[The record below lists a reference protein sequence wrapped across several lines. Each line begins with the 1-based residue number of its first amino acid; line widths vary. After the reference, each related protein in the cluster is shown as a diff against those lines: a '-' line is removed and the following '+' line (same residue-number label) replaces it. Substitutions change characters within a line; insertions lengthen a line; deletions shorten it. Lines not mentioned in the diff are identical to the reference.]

1 MSEAI
6 IELIVRCV
14 FALAIVIYAILNKTS
29 LSSVIKEVK
38 ELTNMYKIR
47 NKDGT
52 ITTITTAE
60 EIQAEA
66 EVQKSAETELATPVA
81 LTMEEEDTEET
92 ETAAVEPKEEPKKRS
107 AEEII
112 EILEEILSYIRGKS

>member
-1 MSEAI
+1 MNEQL

-38 ELTNMYKIR
+38 ELTNMYKVR

-52 ITTITTAE
+52 ITIITTAE

-81 LTMEEEDTEET
+81 LTMEEAAET

>member
-29 LSSVIKEVK
+29 LSSVVKEVK

-52 ITTITTAE
+52 IITVTTAE

-66 EVQKSAETELATPVA
+66 EAQKSAETELATPVA
-81 LTMEEEDTEET
+81 MTMEEAAET
-92 ETAAVEPKEEPKKRS
+92 ETAAVEHKEEPKKRS

>member
-1 MSEAI
+1 MSEAT

-29 LSSVIKEVK
+29 LSSVINEVK
-38 ELTNMYKIR
+38 EITKMYKVR

-66 EVQKSAETELATPVA
+66 ETQKSVEIEPTTTVA
-81 LTMEEEDTEET
+81 LTMEEDTEET
-92 ETAAVEPKEEPKKRS
+92 ESADVELKEEPKKRS

>member
-38 ELTNMYKIR
+38 ELTNMYKVR

-52 ITTITTAE
+52 ITIITNAE

-81 LTMEEEDTEET
+81 LTMEEAAET

>member
-1 MSEAI
+1 M

-14 FALAIVIYAILNKTS
+14 FALAIIIYAILNKTS
-29 LSSVIKEVK
+29 LSSVVKEVK

-52 ITTITTAE
+52 ITIITTAE

-66 EVQKSAETELATPVA
+66 EAQKSAETELATPVA
-81 LTMEEEDTEET
+81 LTMEEAAET